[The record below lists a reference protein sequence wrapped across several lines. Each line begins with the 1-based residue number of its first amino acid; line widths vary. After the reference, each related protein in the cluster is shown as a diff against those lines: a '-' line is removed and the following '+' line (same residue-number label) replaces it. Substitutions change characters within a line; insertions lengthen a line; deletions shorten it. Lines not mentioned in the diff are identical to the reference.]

1 MALTGA
7 ISITRKRKSST
18 DSWTDGFL
26 DAKSFASTTITGTVA
41 SVPGNILEM
50 LELGEREYDARYI
63 LSTYEILNQ
72 DELVIGGVTYKVIKT
87 FNDSTHGFLS
97 HYEAVI
103 VQEKE

>member
-1 MALTGA
+1 MALTGT

-18 DSWTDGFL
+18 DSWTNGKL
-26 DAKSFASTTITGTVA
+26 DTKTFASTTITGTVC
-41 SVPGNILEM
+41 SVPGNVLEM
-50 LELGEREYDARYI
+50 LELGEREYDARYVI
-63 LSTYEILNQ
+63 STYELLNQ
-72 DELVIGGVTYKVIKT
+72 DELVISGVTYKVKEA